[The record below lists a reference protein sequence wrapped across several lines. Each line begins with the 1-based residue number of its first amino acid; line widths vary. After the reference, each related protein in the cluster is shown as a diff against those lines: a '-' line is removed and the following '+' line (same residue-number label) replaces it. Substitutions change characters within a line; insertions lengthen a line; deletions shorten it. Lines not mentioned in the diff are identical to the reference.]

1 MPGVM
6 EMINE
11 ARDTI
16 TVRRVFGE
24 PIERGDATIV
34 PAAAVMGGAGAGE
47 GGEGEAQGAGSGFG
61 VRARPVGA
69 YVIRNGEVSWRP
81 AVDVM
86 RIIMSGMVFA
96 GVTMLVVM
104 RAVNKRRPRAKA
116 RPAQHGGTLV
126 G

>member
-6 EMINE
+6 EMMSE
-11 ARDTI
+11 ARDAI
-16 TVRRVFGE
+16 TVRRVFGD

-34 PAAAVMGGAGAGE
+34 PAAAVMGGAGGGE

-61 VRARPVGA
+61 VRARPIGA

-86 RIIMSGMVFA
+86 RLIMSGMVFA

-104 RAVNKRRPRAKA
+104 RAMSRRGPRVKA
-116 RPAQHGGTLV
+116 RPTHQRSTLV